1 MKFIMKNYTN
11 KSICLII
18 KIFND
23 FVASGSQKG
32 EINVSRFCETIGIS
46 LRDFI
51 IDIDFII
58 EDLITASIYNEGCG
72 YTLLD
77 NIQFNEITIKYNVS
91 NCLKKDVHH
100 KQVVYDIKSILKLN
114 NKYDIQLYMA
124 FLNNDKK
131 CFTITGLKSIYDA
144 QYGYSN
150 DSDFVTKKVK
160 PSIENINRVTDIK
173 VTYFRKKT
181 NEDKYYFDFIQSE
194 D

>member
-23 FVASGSQKG
+23 FVANRNLKG
-32 EINVSRFCETIGIS
+32 EINVSNFCESIGVS
-46 LRDFI
+46 LREFI
-51 IDIDFII
+51 TDIDFIL
-58 EDLITASIYNEGCG
+58 EDLLTASIYNEGCG
-72 YTLLD
+72 YTLID
-77 NIQFNEITIKYNVS
+77 NIEFNEISIKYNIS
-91 NCLKKDVHH
+91 NYLSKDVLH
-100 KQVVYDIKSILKLN
+100 KQVVYDIKSIIKLS
-114 NKYDIQLYMA
+114 NKYDIQLYIA

-131 CFTITGLKSIYDA
+131 CFSITGLKAIYDA

-160 PSIENINRVTDIK
+160 PSIENINRVTNIK

-181 NEDKYYFDFIQSE
+181 NEDKYYFDFTPSE